1 MGVESCIQKTLDGT
15 IILDIEVQPG
25 SSRQGIVGF
34 NEWRGKLQVA
44 VKAEAQQG
52 KANHAVCNVLRK
64 IFSSPVSIVSGQTR
78 RSKKVSITGLNSEEI
93 ISILEGSFES

>member
-15 IILDIEVQPG
+15 IILDIEVQPK
-25 SSRQGIVGF
+25 SSRQGIVGY
-34 NEWRGKLQVA
+34 NEWRGKIQVA

-52 KANHAVCNVLRK
+52 KANHAVCNVLEK
-64 IFSSPVSIVSGQTR
+64 IFASPISIVSGHTS
-78 RSKKVSITGLNSEEI
+78 RSKKVSVSGLDSEEI

>member
-1 MGVESCIQKTLDGT
+1 MGVESCIQRTLDGT
-15 IILDIEVQPG
+15 TILDIEVQPG

-44 VKAEAQQG
+44 VKADAQQG
-52 KANHAVCNVLRK
+52 KANHAVCNVLSK
-64 IFSSPVSIVSGQTR
+64 IFSSTVSIVSGQTS

-93 ISILEGSFES
+93 ISILEGFFES